1 MFVRRVISLFHP
13 SSRIVYRPA
22 ELSLS
27 SASVR
32 MMRRKRT
39 ERFTLSHLFP
49 RSMSCSRVAGI
60 AALVVCMPMS
70 AKAQQAAT
78 QAQAQIA
85 RQQPAVANQQQPP
98 QNPNQQPFEPLTPKQ
113 QQDLQRVLMA
123 WETVSQGTKTL
134 TCEFKRWHYNMFAAP
149 SRVPATI
156 AKGSVKYANPDKG
169 MFRVEKLVSFNG
181 MDENGKPQYAENPNQ
196 PGEHW
201 VCNGTELLE
210 FDHAA
215 KECKIQQLPPEMQGQ
230 RIIESPLPFVFNL
243 RAADL
248 MQRYWVRQV
257 AAPAEG
263 MILIEAYPKR
273 QADRAQ
279 YRLVQIALDS
289 STYLPKA
296 LLMYAPNFNIKTAP
310 KWDHYEFTEMK
321 RNGIGQ
327 AFQQFTRGFINQKP
341 PADWKVFRD
350 AYRSP
355 DQLEAMAK
363 QIENAEG
370 AIQR

>member
-1 MFVRRVISLFHP
+1 
-13 SSRIVYRPA
+13 
-22 ELSLS
+22 
-27 SASVR
+27 
-32 MMRRKRT
+32 
-39 ERFTLSHLFP
+39 
-49 RSMSCSRVAGI
+49 
-60 AALVVCMPMS
+60 
-70 AKAQQAAT
+70 
-78 QAQAQIA
+78 
-85 RQQPAVANQQQPP
+85 
-98 QNPNQQPFEPLTPKQ
+98 
-113 QQDLQRVLMA
+113 MA

-149 SRVPATI
+149 ARTPATI

-169 MFRVEKLVSFNG
+169 MFRVETLVSFDG
-181 MDENGKPQYAENPNQ
+181 MDEAGKPTYSEKPNQ

-201 VCNGTELLE
+201 VCNGSELLE

-215 KECKIQQLPPEMQGQ
+215 LECKIQVLPPHMQGQ

-243 RAADL
+243 RAADV

-257 AAPAEG
+257 APPADG

-289 STYLPKA
+289 TTYLPKA

-327 AFQQFTRGFINQKP
+327 QVQQFTRSFINQRP
-341 PADWKVFRD
+341 PANWKVFRD

-363 QIENAEG
+363 QIENAEN